1 MDAAKRCVVHA
12 LHAQVGARVDEV
24 APDGKHADGKEREEN
39 EEECAEDGA
48 ATKHPVGKVGEQR
61 GAVGVAAEVRFLDD
75 FFECHE
81 EHDGAVLLGDLVA
94 ERGVRL
100 QV

>member
-1 MDAAKRCVVHA
+1 MDAAKRCIVHA

-24 APDGKHADGKEREEN
+24 APDGKHADWKEREEN

-48 ATKHPVGKVGEQR
+48 ATNHPVGKVREQR
-61 GAVGVAAEVRFLDD
+61 GAVGIAAEVRLFDD
-75 FFECHE
+75 LLKRHE

-94 ERGVRL
+94 QRRV
-100 QV
+100 